1 MAIDFSVNNAQ
12 HLNQVRTAHDVGSSA
27 NVGNF
32 MGMAAVEV
40 DDPMSLLADAA
51 EELTFS
57 VDTTEDFEL
66 QERNERDKTIST
78 RADRVRLY
86 QELMHE
92 AGKARDIDHL
102 KDELRSR
109 KMQENVARRA
119 LELFYDP
126 SDAWAALAEALEDLE
141 KDPAVGK
148 DVLDAIQTGMA
159 ELEKESGPAIHAGI
173 QGALAAKGY
182 ADLDSSDNLRGFY
195 RQTVCDFG
203 TVNDV
208 FAYVHD
214 TYGDGNFDKAMD
226 FLFGALSADLA
237 SDLPSMETTHLE
249 QVHGNLEQVRLL
261 QNVYRDCDRLLGRWE
276 SIHNVKDCPLK
287 PMELMGQM
295 VALRNERFLGA
306 SQIDQIASQSKAP
319 DIEHEVLFLQ
329 EMLSMSR
336 NFPTQLFDGTEG
348 RMKVIDA
355 VQEAVDRAIER
366 EDAYLAS
373 LEGEE

>member
-12 HLNQVRTAHDVGSSA
+12 NLNQVRTAQDTGASA

-40 DDPMSLLADAA
+40 EDPMSLLEDAA

-66 QERNERDKTIST
+66 QERNERDKAVST

-109 KMQENVARRA
+109 KMQENVARHA
-119 LELFYDP
+119 LELFHDP

-182 ADLDSSDNLRGFY
+182 TDLDSSDNLRGFY

-276 SIHNVKDCPLK
+276 SIHHVKDCLLT

-336 NFPTQLFDGTEG
+336 NFPPQLFDGTEG

-373 LEGEE
+373 LEGEG